1 MKADRIFN
9 DMKKIYLLAPA
20 KPPGYMPDR
29 IYDFTNFLRIDL
41 VYLSD
46 FLGINMPVTQIAV
59 RKNQPE
65 GIVDLY
71 LKNEH
76 LGKFTPGD
84 RVLILPHHVAS
95 AFAPQGDYT
104 DFMVYVQDVRAYRSN
119 LVFADP
125 FYAFMLQKTGNLH
138 LARVDDITDKLINFG
153 GRACGYL
160 SLVSCSQAMQ

>member
-9 DMKKIYLLAPA
+9 DMKKIDLLAPA
-20 KPPGYMPDR
+20 KNQRYMPDR
-29 IYDFTNFLRIDL
+29 VYDYTNFLRIDL

-46 FLGINMPVTQIAV
+46 LLGIHMPVTQVAV

-95 AFAPQGDYT
+95 AFAPLGNYT

-125 FYAFMLQKTGNLH
+125 FYAFMFQNTGKLH
-138 LARVDDITDKLINFG
+138 LARVDEITDKLINFS
-153 GRACGYL
+153 GRTNGYL